1 MKLNSFFNLFFLEK
15 SPFRVFL
22 DNKVKKTIERGET
35 LRDKNFLPHSHPTFF
50 FFFVLFFFFLLVF
63 LIFITFFC
71 TFKRKMYLRRSSEEP
86 PSAFLCVCFI
96 TRFQIDLH
104 LFEITDDGRKRG
116 RGERKQE
123 REREKER
130 GKKKKKKKSELML
143 TLNGGGVCIAHLP
156 RI

>member
-1 MKLNSFFNLFFLEK
+1 MFFASFPPHFLLLFC
-15 SPFRVFL
+15 
-22 DNKVKKTIERGET
+22 
-35 LRDKNFLPHSHPTFF
+35 FF
-50 FFFVLFFFFLLVF
+50 FSFGL

-71 TFKRKMYLRRSSEEP
+71 TFKRKMYLRRSSKEP

-104 LFEITDDGRKRG
+104 LFEIIDDVRKRG
-116 RGERKQE
+116 RGERK
-123 REREKER
+123 REREKKKER
-130 GKKKKKKKSELML
+130 RKKKKKEKSELML